1 MSMLMYLLQVSAC
14 TAVFYL
20 FYFTCLRRLT
30 FFSLNRWY
38 LLVTLIASFGIPLIT
53 IPVSSVPQ
61 MVIKQPVIYQY
72 YMEQPQ
78 QIQAITN
85 TVTDTSPF
93 NWGHLFSNVYFIVV
107 VIFLLHLLTTLVLF
121 WRRSKGEQLLQI
133 GHIKVIKSADRLANS
148 SFANVVFLNDDEL
161 EPEEVRQILAH
172 ELLHIRLLH
181 SADRMVARIAQVA
194 LWFNPFVYCYIRSIE
209 ENHEF
214 EVDLIAANDAGKNS
228 YANLLLRLSI
238 SGNHVLYNSFSKA
251 PLKKRIAML
260 FNQPSSNMKKI
271 IYLLLLPLATVSC
284 LAFANIKGKTDE
296 KDKRVTAVGD
306 LSRLG
311 PHPLVVVDG
320 KVYKDDILYTISGRC
335 IASSSISKTGVDKY
349 GEKAKDGVVEI
360 FTKRQSILTM
370 TSIEKAN
377 LLAIAGIPNGKFYSR
392 LRLKNEDGS
401 EYDEV
406 FFKMPGGGSM
416 SSQLALN
423 EKPALVFGKK
433 IYAEADVNKLEQ
445 MVKDQKLTTFGTG
458 STIHGPQP
466 ELGVDLSG
474 FDNYFFFSLDTTV
487 KFRQKI
493 KRTQQQ
499 QLEYEKAQQKA
510 ENFRK
515 TDEYKQKA
523 EQTERVMGKEL
534 PYKVVGFGTFG
545 LAGNGSCIKLENSG
559 YTFYM
564 RTSYGQE
571 KQLQNKFKIGDVL
584 NVKVFTAAMGQ
595 GEPVQIQPATIVFN
609 GEMIFQLAEAD
620 QIPKAPFL
628 FEANKVRF
636 TDGQI
641 TSITKYPNGKW
652 KSAVVE
658 VVNGYRIKFNIK
670 PDAPSFEGVEP
681 GDHVRFRFIGERKT
695 GVKEYTVND
704 WVTLTTDIRD
714 YGIKNPELFS
724 KFYERV

>member
-1 MSMLMYLLQVSAC
+1 MNMLTYLLQVSAC

-20 FYFTCLRRLT
+20 LYFACLRRLT

-38 LLVTLIASFGIPLIT
+38 LLLTLMASFGIPLIT

-61 MVIKQPVIYQY
+61 MMIKQPVIYQY
-72 YMEQPQ
+72 YMGQPLQ
-78 QIQAITN
+78 VQATTPAVTETAPFSWMPLFTN
-85 TVTDTSPF
+85 IYYVAA
-93 NWGHLFSNVYFIVV
+93 I
-107 VIFLLHLLTTLVLF
+107 IFFLHLLTTLVIF
-121 WRRSKGEQLLQI
+121 WRRSKGQQLLQM
-133 GHIKVIKSADRLANS
+133 GHIKVIKSANRLSNS
-148 SFANVVFLNDDEL
+148 SFANVIFLNDDEL
-161 EPEEVRQILAH
+161 EPEEVKQVLAH

-181 SADRMVARIAQVA
+181 SADRMVARIAQVV

-214 EVDLIAANDAGKNS
+214 EVDLIAANSAGKNI

-238 SGNHVLYNSFSKA
+238 SANHVLYNSFSKA

-271 IYLLLLPLATVSC
+271 IYVLLLPLAIVSC
-284 LAFANIKGKTDE
+284 LAFANIKGKTDP
-296 KDKRVTAVGD
+296 KGRRISAVSD
-306 LSRLG
+306 LSLLG
-311 PHPLVVVDG
+311 PHPLVKIDG
-320 KVYKDDILYTISGRC
+320 KEYKDDILYTISGRC
-335 IASSSISKTGVDKY
+335 ISSSSISKSGVDRY
-349 GEKAKDGVVEI
+349 GKKAKDGVVEI
-360 FTKRQSILTM
+360 ITKRGTILTM
-370 TSIEKAN
+370 TPIEKAN
-377 LLAIAGIPNGKFYSR
+377 LLEIAAIPQGKFYSR

-423 EKPALVFGKK
+423 EKPALVLGKK
-433 IYAEADVNKLEQ
+433 IYSEADVNKLEQ
-445 MVKDQKLTTFGTG
+445 MVNDQKLAIFGTG
-458 STIHGPQP
+458 STTQGPRP
-466 ELGVDLSG
+466 DLGVDLSG
-474 FDNYFFFSLDTTV
+474 FDNYFFFISDTI

-493 KRTQQQ
+493 KRTPQQ
-499 QLEYEKAQQKA
+499 QLEHERARKKA

-515 TDEYKQKA
+515 TDEFKEKA
-523 EQTERVMGKEL
+523 EQTERVLGKEL

-545 LAGNGSCIKLENSG
+545 LAGNGSCIKLENSN
-559 YTFYM
+559 YIFYM

-571 KQLQNKFKIGDVL
+571 KQLQNKFKLGDVL

-609 GEMIFQLAEAD
+609 GKKIFQLIEAD
-620 QIPKAPFL
+620 QIPKAAFL

-641 TSITKYPNGKW
+641 TSVTKYPNGKW

-670 PDAPSFEGVEP
+670 PNAPSFEGIES
-681 GDHVRFRFIGERKT
+681 GDHVRFRFIGEKKT
-695 GVKEYTVND
+695 GNKEYTVNN
-704 WVTLTTDIRD
+704 WVALTTDIKD

-724 KFYERV
+724 KFYEKT

>member
-1 MSMLMYLLQVSAC
+1 MSMLTYLLQVSAC

-20 FYFTCLRRLT
+20 FYFACLRRLT

-38 LLVTLIASFGIPLIT
+38 LLLTLMASFGIPLIT

-61 MVIKQPVIYQY
+61 MVIRQPVIYQY
-72 YMEQPQ
+72 YMEQPLQ
-78 QIQAITN
+78 VQAITP
-85 TVTDTSPF
+85 TVAEAAPF
-93 NWGHLFSNVYFIVV
+93 NWIYLFTNVYYVAA
-107 VIFLLHLLTTLVLF
+107 VIFFLHLLVTLVVF
-121 WRRSKGEQLLQI
+121 WRRSKGQQLLQI
-133 GHIKVIKSADRLANS
+133 GHIKVIKSADSLTNS

-161 EPEEVRQILAH
+161 GPEEVRQVLAH
-172 ELLHIRLLH
+172 ELLHVRLMH
-181 SADRMVARIAQVA
+181 SADRMVARIAQVV

-214 EVDLIAANDAGKNS
+214 EVDRIAANDAGKNI
-228 YANLLLRLSI
+228 YASLLLRLSI
-238 SGNHVLYNSFSKA
+238 SANHVLYNSFSKA

-271 IYLLLLPLATVSC
+271 IYVLLLPLAIVSC
-284 LAFANIKGKTDE
+284 LAFANVKGKTDE
-296 KDKRVTAVGD
+296 KDKRVSAVGD
-306 LSRLG
+306 LRLLG
-311 PHPLVVVDG
+311 PHPLVIIDE
-320 KVYKDDILYTISGRC
+320 KEYKDDILYTISGRC
-335 IASSSISKTGVDKY
+335 ISSSSISKSGVDKY
-349 GEKAKDGVVEI
+349 GEKAKDGVVAI
-360 FTKRQSILTM
+360 LTKRRIILTM
-370 TSIEKAN
+370 TPIEKAN
-377 LLAIAGIPNGKFYSR
+377 LLEIAAIPNGKFYSR
-392 LRLKNEDGS
+392 LRLKNDDGS

-433 IYAEADVNKLEQ
+433 IYSEADVNKLEQ
-445 MVKDQKLTTFGTG
+445 MIRDQKQTTFGTG
-458 STIHGPQP
+458 STLHGPQP
-466 ELGVDLSG
+466 EFGVDLSG
-474 FDNYFFFSLDTTV
+474 FDNYFFFAQDTV

-499 QLEYEKAQQKA
+499 ELEYEKAQKKA
-510 ENFRK
+510 ENFRQ

-545 LAGNGSCIKLENSG
+545 LAGNGSCIKLENNG
-559 YTFYM
+559 YVFYM

-609 GEMIFQLAEAD
+609 GEKIFQLAEAD
-620 QIPKAPFL
+620 QIPKVPFL

-670 PDAPSFEGVEP
+670 PDAPSFEGIES

-695 GVKEYTVND
+695 GSKEYTVND
-704 WVTLTTDIRD
+704 WVTLTTDIKD

-724 KFYERV
+724 KYYEKA